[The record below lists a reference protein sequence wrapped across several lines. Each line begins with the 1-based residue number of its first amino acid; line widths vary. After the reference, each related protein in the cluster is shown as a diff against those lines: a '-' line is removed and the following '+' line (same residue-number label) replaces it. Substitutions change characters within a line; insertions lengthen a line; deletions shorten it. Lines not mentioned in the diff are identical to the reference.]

1 MSYGKITLIALL
13 PVIIALGCEPEGG
26 QAKNTDRDDSD
37 DWGDTDTDTDIDTDT
52 DSDSDTDMDSDSD
65 GEGKDDN
72 GCDKMDILF
81 VIDNSG
87 SMIEEQ
93 NNLIQ
98 NFPQFIQ
105 VLEDYRTPAGTQL
118 TYRVGVID
126 TSKKVTVNMKM
137 PGFPTPIP
145 EPMPG
150 SSGALKTVQG
160 SGQKWIEGPGADV
173 SSQFSNIARVGTNG
187 SGFEMPLEV
196 ARLAFSEREEDG
208 TNAGFRHED
217 GTTLSVLVFITDE
230 DDCSH
235 VEDTFEC
242 SMLTEDCCFDENTHP
257 VEDYYNFFNDLYQG
271 KERWAAIVVA
281 GPVDCSSG
289 FGDAIAAVRMQRFI
303 DMVGNNGVFADIC
316 SGDLAQG
323 LQEGLEKMMVACD
336 ELTPLE

>member
-196 ARLAFSEREEDG
+196 ARLAFSEGKKTAQMQGSGTKTERPCQSWSLSRTKMTVRTWKTLSSAACSRRTAALTRTRTRWRIITTSSTTCTRER
-208 TNAGFRHED
+208 NAGQ
-217 GTTLSVLVFITDE
+217 
-230 DDCSH
+230 
-235 VEDTFEC
+235 
-242 SMLTEDCCFDENTHP
+242 P
-257 VEDYYNFFNDLYQG
+257 
-271 KERWAAIVVA
+271 
-281 GPVDCSSG
+281 
-289 FGDAIAAVRMQRFI
+289 
-303 DMVGNNGVFADIC
+303 
-316 SGDLAQG
+316 
-323 LQEGLEKMMVACD
+323 
-336 ELTPLE
+336 